1 MMRPKF
7 VVNIN
12 AKDEE
17 GCNALHYLLSNFNS
31 DPENCGKLMNSLL
44 KKGIEVNLLN
54 KQQMSPIHLAVKG
67 FQSKALK
74 YAIQYN

>member
-54 KQQMSPIHLAVKG
+54 K
-67 FQSKALK
+67 
-74 YAIQYN
+74 